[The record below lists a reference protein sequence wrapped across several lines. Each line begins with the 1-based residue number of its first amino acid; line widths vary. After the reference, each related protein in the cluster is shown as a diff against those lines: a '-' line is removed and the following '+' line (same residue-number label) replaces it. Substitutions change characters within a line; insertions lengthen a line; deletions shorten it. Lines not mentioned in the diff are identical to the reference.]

1 MIDYIKDNIIYIIF
15 GLIIL
20 LSIRKLFVEHFTH
33 LPEWSNDLKF
43 YKLKQNIPECPI
55 WDYSCRAKN
64 GSLTR
69 DLYM

>member
-1 MIDYIKDNIIYIIF
+1 MINYIKDNIIYLIF

-20 LSIRKLFVEHFTH
+20 LSIRRLFVENFTH
-33 LPEWSNDLKF
+33 LPEWSNDLEF